1 MQENEDPTF
10 VAPLLLINRTHV
22 PRTRNRRF
30 ELSINMW
37 SRSSGDV
44 GTQALIDSGAEDNF
58 IDNLFVEQMGFETMM
73 LEEPLKVFNVDGTAN
88 KVGTITEF
96 VRVLLEVQGH
106 QQRVDLLVTGLGRN
120 KVLLGMPWLEDTN
133 PDIN

>member
-58 IDNLFVEQMGFETMM
+58 IDNLFVEQMGFETIT
-73 LEEPLKVFNVDGTAN
+73 LEEPSKSSTWMEPQTRLERLPNSFECYLKSKDT
-88 KVGTITEF
+88 K
-96 VRVLLEVQGH
+96 QH
-106 QQRVDLLVTGLGRN
+106 VDLLVTGLGQN
-120 KVLLGMPWLEDTN
+120 KVLL
-133 PDIN
+133 

>member
-1 MQENEDPTF
+1 
-10 VAPLLLINRTHV
+10 
-22 PRTRNRRF
+22 
-30 ELSINMW
+30 MW